1 MRPCARSKRRRSEI
15 PTKKSPSPW
24 RRIAARTSRTTNG
37 RGVKNRSGRRTR
49 HGAPTWK
56 WHGAEMWV
64 PVCVPSDVICSSRY
78 PDSGTVV
85 QTRHLK
91 RRIAREDRRAGRE
104 RLAESNRLR
113 RARVD
118 RPVRGRDTGPFGQP
132 GRARGRDRREA
143 GSRRALLRD
152 QPLGCER
159 RRPRRDRD
167 HERQDGSPPP
177 HPHEY
182 PMSPTSDVGSRPYS
196 RMV

>member
-1 MRPCARSKRRRSEI
+1 MRPCSRSKRRRSEI
-15 PTKKSPSPW
+15 ATKKSPSPW
-24 RRIAARTSRTTNG
+24 RRIAARTSRTTSG

-56 WHGAEMWV
+56 WHGAEMCVPVWV
-64 PVCVPSDVICSSRY
+64 PSEVICSSRY

-85 QTRHLK
+85 QTRHRNGGSPGK
-91 RRIAREDRRAGRE
+91 IGAPVVSGWPSRTGFAVRGSTDQYGAAI
-104 RLAESNRLR
+104 
-113 RARVD
+113 
-118 RPVRGRDTGPFGQP
+118 PVRSAS
-132 GRARGRDRREA
+132 RAARAAGKRREA

-152 QPLGCER
+152 QPLGGER
-159 RRPRRDRD
+159 RRGRRDRD